1 MSHCRRWPL
10 LLVCLLLPA
19 AGCVDVRGFAGAW
32 SGKIVPD
39 EQVRQGFDREA
50 RVEKLQLANVDLRG
64 VTATLTT
71 SDRSYFNETRLTPV
85 VKYASDPL
93 ATLTFDGSPLRS
105 YLLFAPLTSEPQG
118 APVWLLVSLFSDDHV
133 ELRAIRGNDFFG
145 VFHLTRSGE

>member
-1 MSHCRRWPL
+1 MSRRCPWL
-10 LLVCLLLPA
+10 LRLACLLLPL

-39 EQVRQGFDREA
+39 DQVRQGFDREA
-50 RVEKLQLANVDLRG
+50 RVERLQLANIDLRG

-71 SDRSYFNETRLTPV
+71 SDRGYFDEARLTPV

-105 YLLFAPLTSEPQG
+105 YLLFAPLASEPQG
-118 APVWLLVSLFSDDHV
+118 PPVWLLVSLYSDDHV
-133 ELRAIRGNDFFG
+133 ELRAIRGNDLFG